1 LALIAVLLLG
11 VITASLA
18 APSVPASLHTVM
30 DVTLFDAGKLL
41 APNAPAGKSNLGN
54 YVWWDVNVD
63 GDHTG
68 LAEQEFTLGAGF
80 NNVLINLYSDVDR
93 DGVLDPSEQTPI
105 ATTLTGDNPDASGV
119 QYGWYNFDVTADGNK
134 YFVQVDPSNFQP
146 TKPLYGYVQ
155 TSESIYG
162 PNVGPSPAW
171 YPMLYVDM
179 PLITQD
185 YMDADF
191 GFAKASVEIIKAP
204 PLQTVLVGKAAL
216 FDITVTN
223 TGQVPLTNIHVTDA
237 NAPGCDRIIAGP
249 LAAGVGTTYSCQVT
263 SVQDPFFNT
272 ARVTQSTPID
282 PNTGDPAPGT
292 TPTATSNE
300 VEVKVAIPDID
311 VEKYVSIDGGATW
324 VDADTITGPYLNSG
338 TAPQFKF
345 WVKNTGNVPLSNVSV
360 SDSDFTLPAG
370 CIVSTLAVGEVDECV
385 ITAAWAAGQ
394 HTDTATATGS
404 FTDDH
409 NNTADVEDTDNAN
422 YFGADPKIDV
432 EKYVSIDGG
441 VTWVDADTLTGPY
454 LNSGT
459 APQFKFWVKNTG
471 NVPLSNVSVSDS
483 DFTLPAGCIVTTLAV
498 GEVDECIITAAW
510 AAGQHTDTATATG
523 TFSDGNNT
531 PKEAR
536 DTDDANYFG
545 ADPKIDVEKE
555 VSVDGGLT
563 WFDADDAPGPYSS
576 GPTAPIYRFTVTNNG
591 NVPLSG
597 VTLTDSPVMSLF
609 GDIGLTVPCTI
620 PGTLGIGNGFTCFAS
635 EPWAAGQHEDTA
647 TATGTFT
654 DSNNTPE
661 EASDTDKAHYYGV
674 NPAID
679 VEKEVSVDNGV
690 TWFDADSPTGPLL
703 PNGVSPRFRF
713 TVKNT
718 GGVPLTS
725 VTLSDSMYNSLIASQ
740 CPGLPTTLAVG
751 DSFTCTIIAPYTVGQ
766 HVNTATATGVFTDG
780 TVTFPASDTDKAHYL
795 GGKKDIRL
803 IKTAGTAAD
812 GTAWIISA
820 PFPVNV
826 LYTYEVTNTGDFAL
840 IDIVVTDN
848 LLGYIC
854 AIPGPLAPG
863 ASDTCTKTAP
873 ISEDTQNLGTATGTA
888 VDAQGNPVGT
898 VADDDDALVLTRG
911 RIGDFVWW
919 DVNFNGVQDPGEPGI
934 PGVDVTLPAL
944 GRIVTTDA
952 NGYYSFDQLASGN
965 YQVVIPAYELAAGG
979 SLEGFARTSAFLGGD
994 PAKDS
999 NGTAGA
1005 GGSVQALVSLPANTA
1020 DLTIDFGFTKP
1031 SGYRIEKQRIS
1042 TSPVRPGE
1050 RVHFRITVYNTG
1062 QTWLTTVPL
1071 KDSYDMVYLSYGY
1084 PQPSPAQWSNPA
1096 SDDNNNDGQIN
1107 WSNVAPAGG
1116 IPPSGNVVIDVY
1128 FTAKADTTALQPN
1141 GQTINIATVQ
1151 GVFGDPDGP
1160 DGPTPPADLGLPPQ
1174 EAQAGVMIIAPTGVE
1189 ITGLGASVEEGGVR
1203 LTWETAS
1210 EHNIIGFNVL
1220 RIAAGGVAVAV
1231 NAELIFAE
1239 YAGAAVGTAYSLFDS
1254 GAASGAYTYVLE
1266 VLSLDGSAAR
1276 IELGQVSF

>member
-324 VDADTITGPYLNSG
+324 VDADTI
-338 TAPQFKF
+338 
-345 WVKNTGNVPLSNVSV
+345 
-360 SDSDFTLPAG
+360 
-370 CIVSTLAVGEVDECV
+370 
-385 ITAAWAAGQ
+385 
-394 HTDTATATGS
+394 
-404 FTDDH
+404 
-409 NNTADVEDTDNAN
+409 
-422 YFGADPKIDV
+422 
-432 EKYVSIDGG
+432 
-441 VTWVDADTLTGPY
+441 TGPY